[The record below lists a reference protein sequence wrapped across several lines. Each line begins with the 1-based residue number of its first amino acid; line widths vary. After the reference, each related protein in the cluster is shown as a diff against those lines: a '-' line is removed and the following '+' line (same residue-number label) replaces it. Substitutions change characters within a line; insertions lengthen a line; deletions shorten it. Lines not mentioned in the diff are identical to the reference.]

1 MDRRLTRDTK
11 NAVLGGVAA
20 GFANYFSVDPVLMR
34 IVFIALSFLNG
45 FGVVAYIVGWIIMPR
60 DGRAAEVAGS
70 AAPGGGSGQTAAAD
84 RVAEK
89 LREAGER
96 VAQEFHRMPADA
108 GRGRM
113 VAGTILILLG
123 VLFLLDRFYWWRWPQ
138 WARLSNLWPVIL
150 IAVGVSIILDAA
162 RGRAGKGS

>member
-11 NAVLGGVAA
+11 NAVMGGVAA
-20 GFANYFSVDPVLMR
+20 GFANYFGVDPVLVR

-45 FGVVAYIVGWIIMPR
+45 FGVVAYIVGWVIMPR
-60 DGRAAEVAGS
+60 DDRAVEVAGP
-70 AAPGGGSGQTAAAD
+70 AAPGAGSGPTAAD

-96 VAQEFHRMPADA
+96 VAQEFQRMPADA

-123 VLFLLDRFYWWRWPQ
+123 VLFLLDRFSWWHWPQ

-162 RGRAGKGS
+162 RGRGGKGS